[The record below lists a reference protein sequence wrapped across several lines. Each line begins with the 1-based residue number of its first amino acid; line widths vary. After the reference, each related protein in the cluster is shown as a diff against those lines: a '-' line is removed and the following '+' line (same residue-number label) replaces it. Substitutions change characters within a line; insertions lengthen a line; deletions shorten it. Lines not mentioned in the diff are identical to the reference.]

1 MSRHCILEDQATGLF
16 QATLRRK
23 KMLSIRFHRA
33 ASILAVL
40 VLYLLNTVNA
50 FAAAAPISASQL
62 ALYQGTDREKILIEG
77 AKKEETFTLYD
88 SHTWFRTIAKEFEK
102 KYPFIKVSE
111 FRTDGRNLIKRAIEE
126 IAAGQYIADVI
137 ATTSEQMAIMKREGV
152 FQEYTL
158 ADARY
163 YPDDVKMKG
172 KNGFYYIGHYET
184 YNSLGF
190 NTSLVPP
197 AEAPKTMSDLLNPK
211 WKGKMSIVSTTTGT
225 RWIGSTLNVMG
236 REFLEK
242 MADQEVKVQNMSG
255 AALAG
260 LVVSGE
266 VPLSPTIFDANIHT
280 AKQKGAPVEWR
291 PLEPVVTTV
300 SYSGLTLKPPH
311 LHAALLFLE
320 YLHSKEG
327 QQLIMK
333 GGLWSPRED
342 IATLEQKFKKSYLDE
357 KYSLDEAEKKFAEWD
372 KLMHQLFIR
381 KRP

>member
-1 MSRHCILEDQATGLF
+1 MSINELHSSRSVLAGLLF
-16 QATLRRK
+16 YLLTASLV
-23 KMLSIRFHRA
+23 FA
-33 ASILAVL
+33 ASAPM
-40 VLYLLNTVNA
+40 TV
-50 FAAAAPISASQL
+50 SQL
-62 ALYQGTDREKILIEG
+62 ALYQGVDREKILIEG
-77 AKKEETFTLYD
+77 AKKEGAFTLYD

-111 FRTDGRNLIKRAIEE
+111 FRTDGRNLIKRALEE
-126 IAAGQYIADVI
+126 ISAGQYIADVI
-137 ATTSEQMAIMKREGV
+137 ATTSEQAAIMKREGV
-152 FQEYTL
+152 LQEYAL

-163 YPDDVKMKG
+163 YPNDVKAKG

-225 RWIGSTLNVMG
+225 RWIGNTLNVMG

-280 AKQKGAPVEWR
+280 AKQKGAPVEWH

-300 SYSGLTLKPPH
+300 
-311 LHAALLFLE
+311 
-320 YLHSKEG
+320 
-327 QQLIMK
+327 
-333 GGLWSPRED
+333 
-342 IATLEQKFKKSYLDE
+342 
-357 KYSLDEAEKKFAEWD
+357 
-372 KLMHQLFIR
+372 
-381 KRP
+381 

>member
-1 MSRHCILEDQATGLF
+1 M
-16 QATLRRK
+16 
-23 KMLSIRFHRA
+23 SIRKLHRYRA
-33 ASILAVL
+33 ALAGL
-40 VLYLLNTVNA
+40 LFYLSTALKA
-50 FAAAAPISASQL
+50 FAASAPMTVSQL
-62 ALYQGTDREKILIEG
+62 ALYQGADREKILIEG
-77 AKKEETFTLYD
+77 AKKEGAFTLYD

-111 FRTDGRNLIKRAIEE
+111 FRTDGRNLIKRALEE

-137 ATTSEQMAIMKREGV
+137 ATTTEQMAIMKREGV
-152 FQEYTL
+152 FQEYYS

-163 YPDDVKMKG
+163 YPDQVKAKG

-190 NTSLVPP
+190 NTSQIPA
-197 AEAPKTMSDLLNPK
+197 AEAPKTMTDLLNPK

-225 RWIGSTLNVMG
+225 RWIGNTLEVMG

-242 MADQEVKVQNMSG
+242 MADQDVKVQSMSG

-300 SYSGLTLKPPH
+300 SYSGLTLKTSHP
-311 LHAALLFLE
+311 HAALLFLD

-342 IATLEQKFKKSYLDE
+342 IATLEQKFKKSYIDE
-357 KYSLDEAEKKFAEWD
+357 KYSVDEAEKKFVEWD
-372 KLMHQLFIR
+372 KLMQQLFIR
-381 KRP
+381 RK

>member
-1 MSRHCILEDQATGLF
+1 MS
-16 QATLRRK
+16 LRA
-23 KMLSIRFHRA
+23 IRQCGFSLIAAICLLAAANALA
-33 ASILAVL
+33 ASV
-40 VLYLLNTVNA
+40 
-50 FAAAAPISASQL
+50 PMSSAQL
-62 ALYQGTDREKILIEG
+62 ALYQGADREKILIEG
-77 AKKEETFTLYD
+77 AKQEGQFTLYD
-88 SHTWFRTIAKEFEK
+88 SHTWFRTIAREFEK
-102 KYPFIKVSE
+102 KYPFVKVSE
-111 FRTDGRNLIKRAIEE
+111 WRSDGRNLIKRALEE
-126 IAAGQYIADVI
+126 IRAGQYIADLI
-137 ATTSEQMAIMKREGV
+137 ATTSEQMAVMKREGV

-158 ADARY
+158 ADARH
-163 YPDDVKMKG
+163 YPDEVKAKG
-172 KNGFYYIGHYET
+172 KTGFHYIGHYET

-190 NTSLVPP
+190 NTSLISS

-225 RWIGSTLNVMG
+225 RWIGNTLNVMG

-242 MADQEVKVQNMSG
+242 IADQEVKVQNMSG

-300 SYSGLTLKPPH
+300 GYSGLTLKAPH
-311 LHAALLFLE
+311 PHAALLFLD

-327 QQLIMK
+327 QQLMMK

-342 IATLEQKFKKSYLDE
+342 IASLEQKFKKSYVDE

-372 KLMHQLFIR
+372 NLMRQLFIR
-381 KRP
+381 RK

>member
-1 MSRHCILEDQATGLF
+1 MNRLYSTR
-16 QATLRRK
+16 
-23 KMLSIRFHRA
+23 
-33 ASILAVL
+33 SILAGFAF
-40 VLYLLNTVNA
+40 YLLTASEV
-50 FAAAAPISASQL
+50 FAASAPMTVSQL
-62 ALYQGTDREKILIEG
+62 ALYQGADREKILIEG
-77 AKKEETFTLYD
+77 AKKEGAFTLYD

-111 FRTDGRNLIKRAIEE
+111 FRTDGRNLIKRALEE

-137 ATTSEQMAIMKREGV
+137 ATTTEQMAIMKREGV
-152 FQEYTL
+152 FQEYTS

-163 YPDDVKMKG
+163 YPDDVKVKG

-190 NTSLVPP
+190 NTSMIPP

-225 RWIGSTLNVMG
+225 RWIGNTLNVMG

-255 AALAG
+255 AGLAG

-300 SYSGLTLKPPH
+300 SYSGLTLKPTHP
-311 LHAALLFLE
+311 HAALLFLE

-342 IATLEQKFKKSYLDE
+342 IATLEQKFKKSYIDE

-372 KLMHQLFIR
+372 KLMQQLFIR
-381 KRP
+381 RK

>member
-1 MSRHCILEDQATGLF
+1 MNRLYSTR
-16 QATLRRK
+16 
-23 KMLSIRFHRA
+23 
-33 ASILAVL
+33 SILAGFAF
-40 VLYLLNTVNA
+40 YLLTVSEVS
-50 FAAAAPISASQL
+50 AASAPMTVSQL
-62 ALYQGTDREKILIEG
+62 ALYQGADREKILIEG
-77 AKKEETFTLYD
+77 AKKEGAFTLYD

-111 FRTDGRNLIKRAIEE
+111 FRTDGRNLIKRALEE

-137 ATTSEQMAIMKREGV
+137 ATTTEQMAIMKREGV
-152 FQEYTL
+152 FQEYTS
-158 ADARY
+158 ADARC
-163 YPDDVKMKG
+163 YPDDVKVKG

-190 NTSLVPP
+190 NTSMIPP

-225 RWIGSTLNVMG
+225 RWIGNTLNVMG

-255 AALAG
+255 AGLAG

-300 SYSGLTLKPPH
+300 SYSGLTLKPTHP
-311 LHAALLFLE
+311 HAALLFLE

-342 IATLEQKFKKSYLDE
+342 IATLEQKFKKSYIDE

-372 KLMHQLFIR
+372 KQMQQLFIR
-381 KRP
+381 RK

>member
-1 MSRHCILEDQATGLF
+1 MALFRVIRSAGIPISIAILLSAATNAL
-16 QATLRRK
+16 
-23 KMLSIRFHRA
+23 A
-33 ASILAVL
+33 ASAPMS
-40 VLYLLNTVNA
+40 
-50 FAAAAPISASQL
+50 AAQL
-62 ALYQGTDREKILIEG
+62 ALYQGADRETILIEG
-77 AKKEETFTLYD
+77 AKKEGAFTLYD

-111 FRTDGRNLIKRAIEE
+111 FRTDGRNLIKRALEE

-137 ATTSEQMAIMKREGV
+137 ATTTEQMAIMKREGV
-152 FQEYTL
+152 FQEYYS

-163 YPDDVKMKG
+163 YPDDVKVKG

-190 NTSLVPP
+190 NTSIIPP

-211 WKGKMSIVSTTTGT
+211 WKGKISIVSTTTGT

-242 MADQEVKVQNMSG
+242 MADQDVTVQNMSG

-300 SYSGLTLKPPH
+300 SYSGLTLKAPH
-311 LHAALLFLE
+311 HHAGLLFLD

-342 IATLEQKFKKSYLDE
+342 IATLDQKFKKSYIDE

-372 KLMHQLFIR
+372 KLMQQLFIR
-381 KRP
+381 RK